1 MVPPLPTG
9 PAVAG
14 PRPVGRVPDGR
25 DVGAHLET
33 SALITLGESVIA
45 VAADLG
51 SPNGPQ
57 EVVGRAVDEL
67 GGLDIVVNIVGI
79 FPYRESFCLNHRRR
93 LLSRSEHERHVD
105 GAGLPCRCPALESKR
120 PRLDR
125 EHRQ

>member
-1 MVPPLPTG
+1 MLPAIAPLASVGSRQLRAEGLAVVMVPPLPTG

-25 DVGAHLET
+25 DVGADLET
-33 SALITLGESVIA
+33 STLITLGESVIA
-45 VAADLG
+45 VAADRG

-79 FPYRESFCLNHRRR
+79 FPYRGSFW
-93 LLSRSEHERHVD
+93 SQPQTKI
-105 GAGLPCRCPALESKR
+105 AQPF
-120 PRLDR
+120 
-125 EHRQ
+125 